1 MQLNWEHWAGL
12 SVSLLIVVFL
22 GIMASRKVKNAADF
36 ALAGQ
41 SSGATMVAGTI
52 IGTIIG
58 GASTIGTAQLAFSLG
73 LSAWWFT
80 LGSGAALL
88 ILGLFYAKPLRNSG
102 LTTVPEFLVV
112 NYGKGAGP
120 LCSLTS
126 SAGIFFSLV
135 SNVLAAIPLIVAL
148 LHFSEINAA
157 GLIFFLILAYVFF
170 GGVWG
175 TGIVGV
181 FKTILILLC
190 LGASTVVAW
199 QGLGGVSG
207 MKAAF
212 PSGPWFHLIGR
223 GWLVDI
229 GSALSVRVGV
239 LSTQTYIQAV
249 YGAKDVNTAR
259 RGVLLAAAI
268 TMPIG
273 LPGVLIGLFMRAHHP
288 EISPIDALPMFVLNY
303 LPGWLGGLAIGA
315 LLLAA
320 VGGAAG
326 LILGMATM
334 LTRDIATRFLPIR
347 YGFNELKVTRW
358 IVFIITVC
366 AVGVTMANLGSLVLD
381 WNYLS
386 MGLRGAGTF
395 LPLSAAVFFPGR
407 IVGKFAM
414 WAIAGGAVT
423 SLSWKILLPQ
433 GGDPLYAGLV
443 VCAICLLSGIRR
455 QR

>member
-22 GIMASRKVKNAADF
+22 GVMASRKVKNAADF

-88 ILGLFYAKPLRNSG
+88 LLAFFYAKPLRNSG

-135 SNVLAAIPLIVAL
+135 SNILAAIPLIVAL
-148 LHFSEINAA
+148 LHFSEIHAA

-181 FKTILILLC
+181 FKTILILLS
-190 LGASTVVAW
+190 LGVSTVVAW
-199 QGLGGVSG
+199 QGLGGAVG

-223 GWLVDI
+223 GWLIDV
-229 GSALSVRVGV
+229 GSALSVLVGV

-249 YGAKDVNTAR
+249 YGAKDVKTAR

-288 EISPIDALPMFVLNY
+288 SISPIDALPMFVLNY

-358 IVFIITVC
+358 IVFVITVC

-386 MGLRGAGTF
+386 MGLRGAGAF

-414 WAIAGGAVT
+414 LAIAGGAIT
-423 SLSWKILLPQ
+423 SLTWKVLLPQ

-443 VCAICLLSGIRR
+443 VSALFLMMGLRR
-455 QR
+455 RG